1 MQKQDRPVAFFD
13 SGLGGISVLR
23 ETVRLLPQ
31 ENYLYYGDSLHAPY
45 GVKSE
50 AQIQALSLAAA
61 EHLVSAGAKAIV
73 VACNTATSA
82 AIGLLRQVY
91 PDIPVIGTE
100 PALKPAV
107 EKYPGGRILVMATP
121 MTIRQEKFQAL
132 KRQFDDQAQIIGLPC
147 EGLMEFVERGEL
159 RGSAVEAYLAEKL
172 APYLREPVD
181 GIVLG
186 CTHYPFL
193 TGAIRRIVGPGPE
206 IMDGSHGVAM
216 QLARKLAEEGY
227 TLIFYPHVEMQK
239 YMPLFRAHAPSCK
252 NIILADR
259 TTHDVQDLLMRC
271 SLLITDY
278 SSVFFDVAY
287 LHKPVIYYQF
297 DDEEFRAYHYQEGY
311 FDYKTLGFGPVC
323 DTEDAL
329 LEQISQAFANHM
341 QMSPLYQKRTDE
353 FFPLRDDGN
362 CKRTYE
368 AIRRLK

>member
-1 MQKQDRPVAFFD
+1 MQKQDQPVAFFD

-82 AIGLLRQVY
+82 AIGLLRQTY

-132 KRQFDDQAQIIGLPC
+132 KAQYDDQAEIIGLAC
-147 EGLMEFVERGEL
+147 GGLMEFVERGEL
-159 RGSAVEAYLAEKL
+159 RGEALDAYLFDKL
-172 APYLREPVD
+172 GPYLKVPVD
-181 GIVLG
+181 AIVLG

-193 TGAIRRIVGPGPE
+193 LPVLERVLAGRGVTVVDPSPAVARRVGQLLDRYGLRASADNRPALTFRTFADE
-206 IMDGSHGVAM
+206 LYRLRLERKVA
-216 QLARKLAEEGY
+216 
-227 TLIFYPHVEMQK
+227 
-239 YMPLFRAHAPSCK
+239 
-252 NIILADR
+252 
-259 TTHDVQDLLMRC
+259 
-271 SLLITDY
+271 
-278 SSVFFDVAY
+278 AY
-287 LHKPVIYYQF
+287 L
-297 DDEEFRAYHYQEGY
+297 
-311 FDYKTLGFGPVC
+311 
-323 DTEDAL
+323 
-329 LEQISQAFANHM
+329 
-341 QMSPLYQKRTDE
+341 
-353 FFPLRDDGN
+353 
-362 CKRTYE
+362 
-368 AIRRLK
+368 